1 MQIPFAARHI
11 GPSDDEIGAMASVV
25 GYSSLD
31 ALIDAAVPPALRTA
45 RPLDLAP
52 ALGEHEALVEMRRL
66 ADDNNVYRS
75 FIGMGYTP
83 CLVPPVLQRN
93 ILENPAWYT
102 AYTPYQAE
110 IAQGRL
116 EALITFQTMIAD
128 LTGLPVAN
136 ASLLDEPTAAAEA
149 MALALAAC
157 GDEGRDTFFVSQHC
171 HPQTIAV
178 VGTRA
183 RARGIRLDVG
193 DAPTDMSRLF
203 GALVQYPTTDGA
215 VRDYRSFAE
224 QVHAAGALLIAAA
237 DPLALTLLTPPG
249 EWGADVAVGS
259 TQRFGVPMGA
269 GGPHAAYFA
278 TRDAYKRLVPGRI
291 IGVSRDADGEP
302 AFRMALQMREQHI
315 RREKATSNV
324 CTAQVLLAVMSAMYA
339 AWHGP
344 DGLARIARHVHRLTT
359 TLADGLRQLGFSPV
373 HDVFFDTLRL
383 DVGRA
388 RAAAILERAY
398 DRGMNLRLIGDASIG
413 ITLAEPHG
421 AADVDDL
428 LAVCAGHPPTT
439 VPTHVDAGYDAPLR
453 RTSPY
458 LTHSVFQTHR
468 SETAMLRYLNRLA
481 SRDLSLTSAMI
492 PLGSCT
498 MKLNAT
504 AELMPITWP
513 ALADVHPYAPED
525 QLNGYA
531 TLTDRLGRALAEI
544 TGFDAVSLQP
554 NAGSQGELAGL
565 LAIRRWQSARGEGHR
580 DVCLIPQSAHGTNAA
595 SAVMAGLRVI
605 PVRTD
610 PCGNIDLGD
619 LATHIAT
626 HRSSVAALMV
636 TYPSTHGVF
645 EPGVRDACALV
656 HSAGGKVY
664 LDGANLNAMVGLVRP
679 AEIGAD
685 VCHVNLHKTFCI
697 PHGGG
702 GPGMGPI
709 AVTRELAPF
718 LPADPLAASTGE
730 HVGAISAAQW
740 GSAGIL
746 PISDMYIR
754 MMGGDGL
761 TLATKVAIL
770 NANYI
775 ANRLADAYPLLYTG
789 PSGLVAHEC
798 IIDPRAYKTTAGI
811 DVEDIAKRLMDY
823 GFHAPTVSFPVPGTL
838 MIEPTESE
846 SRAELDRF
854 CDAMLAI
861 REEIRE
867 IELGLADRQ
876 DNVLKRAPH
885 TARQVTADVWDRP
898 YPRERAAFPA
908 PWTRDYKF
916 WPAVARIDAAYGDRN
931 LFCTCPA
938 VA

>member
-1 MQIPFAARHI
+1 MPTPFAARHI
-11 GPSDDEIGAMASVV
+11 GPSDDEVGAMVATI
-25 GYSSLD
+25 GYPSLD
-31 ALIDAAVPPALRTA
+31 ALIDAAIPPALRTT
-45 RPLDLAP
+45 RPLDLPP
-52 ALGEHEALVEMRRL
+52 ALSEHDALEDMRQL
-66 ADDNNVYRS
+66 ADDNTRYRS

-83 CLVPPVLQRN
+83 CLVPPVLQRH
-93 ILENPAWYT
+93 ILENPGWYT

-116 EALITFQTMIAD
+116 EALLTFQTMIAD

-149 MALALAAC
+149 MALAQAAK
-157 GDEGRDTFFVSQHC
+157 GSTERDTFFVSDAC

-178 VGTRA
+178 VATRA
-183 RARGIRLDVG
+183 QARGIRLDVG
-193 DAPTDMSRLF
+193 DNPKDMSRLF

-215 VRDYRSFAE
+215 IRDYRKFAE
-224 QVHAAGALLIAAA
+224 QIHAAGALVIAAA

-249 EWGADVAVGS
+249 EWGADVVIGS

-278 TRDAYKRLVPGRI
+278 TREQFKRLVPGRI
-291 IGVSRDADGEP
+291 IGVSKDADGHP

-324 CTAQVLLAVMSAMYA
+324 CTAQVLLAVVAAMYA

-344 DGLARIARHVHRLTT
+344 EGLAAIARQIHRLTAQ
-359 TLADGLRQLGFSPV
+359 LADGLRHLGFTPT
-373 HDVFFDTLRL
+373 HDVFFDTIRL

-388 RAAAILERAY
+388 RAAAILDRAHQQ
-398 DRGMNLRLIGDASIG
+398 GLNLRAIGDASIG
-413 ITLAEPHG
+413 ITIAEPHDTK
-421 AADVDDL
+421 DVEDL
-428 LAVCAGHPPTT
+428 LAAIAGHATP
-439 VPTHVDAGYDAPLR
+439 VPSQPSQTDARYDAPFR
-453 RTSPY
+453 RTSTY
-458 LTHSVFQTHR
+458 LTHPVFHSHR
-468 SETAMLRYLNRLA
+468 SETAMLRYLHRLA

-513 ALADVHPYAPED
+513 ALADVHPYAPDD

-531 TLTDRLGRALAEI
+531 KLTDRLGRALAEI

-565 LAIRRWQSARGEGHR
+565 LAIRRWHDARGEGHR

-595 SAVMAGLRVI
+595 SAVMAGLRVV

-619 LATHIAT
+619 LATHIAA
-626 HRSSVAALMV
+626 HRASVAALMI

-664 LDGANLNAMVGLVRP
+664 LDGANLNALVGLVRP

-709 AVTRELAPF
+709 AVTRELKPY
-718 LPADPLAASTGE
+718 LPGHPLVSHA
-730 HVGAISAAQW
+730 VSAAPW

-754 MMGGDGL
+754 MMGGNGL

-775 ANRLADAYPLLYTG
+775 ATRLADAYPVLYTG

-798 IIDPRAYKTTAGI
+798 IIDPRLYKTTAGI
-811 DVEDIAKRLMDY
+811 EVEDIAKRLMDY

-885 TARQVTADVWDRP
+885 TAAQVTADVWDRP

-908 PWTRDYKF
+908 AWTREYKF
-916 WPAVARIDAAYGDRN
+916 WPAVARVDAAYGDRN

>member
-1 MQIPFAARHI
+1 MSLPFAARHI
-11 GPSDDEIGAMASVV
+11 GPSDEETAAMVAAV
-25 GYSSLD
+25 GYPTLD
-31 ALIDAAVPPALRTA
+31 ALIDAAIPPALRTR
-45 RPLDLAP
+45 RPLDLPP
-52 ALGEHEALVEMRRL
+52 ALDEHAALADMRQL
-66 ADDNNVYRS
+66 ADDNRVYRS
-75 FIGMGYTP
+75 FIGTGYTP
-83 CLVPPVLQRN
+83 CIVPPVLQRN
-93 ILENPAWYT
+93 ILENPGWYT

-116 EALITFQTMIAD
+116 EALLTFQTMVAD
-128 LTGLPVAN
+128 LTGLPIAN

-149 MALALAAC
+149 MILAQAAA
-157 GDEGRDTFFVSQHC
+157 GSPTRGVFFIAADC

-178 VGTRA
+178 VRTRA
-183 RARGIRLDVG
+183 EARGIAIEVG
-193 DAPTDMSRLF
+193 EEPRDIARLF
-203 GALVQYPTTDGA
+203 GALVQYPSTDGA
-215 VRDYRSFAE
+215 IRDYRALADA
-224 QVHAAGALLIAAA
+224 VHQAGGLLIAAA

-249 EWGADVAVGS
+249 EWGADVAVGT
-259 TQRFGVPMGA
+259 TQRLGVPMAA

-278 TRDAYKRLVPGRI
+278 TRDQFKRLVPGRI
-291 IGVSRDADGEP
+291 IGVSKDADGHD

-315 RREKATSNV
+315 RREKATSNI

-339 AWHGP
+339 AYHGP
-344 DGLARIARHVHRLTT
+344 DGLARIARRIHDLTAL
-359 TLADGLRQLGFSPV
+359 LADGLRRLGLAPA
-373 HDVFFDTLRL
+373 HDLFFDTIRL
-383 DVGRA
+383 NLDHD
-388 RAAAILERAY
+388 RAAAILDRA
-398 DRGMNLRLIGDASIG
+398 DRRRINLRPIDDTSIG
-413 ITLAEPHG
+413 ITLAETHDE
-421 AADVDDL
+421 ADVEDL
-428 LAVCAGHPPTT
+428 LAVCAGRPVAIPAQPTT
-439 VPTHVDAGYDAPLR
+439 HYDAPFH
-453 RTSPY
+453 RTSPF
-458 LTHSVFQTHR
+458 LTHPVFHSYH
-468 SETAMLRYLNRLA
+468 SETAMLRYLHRLS

-513 ALADVHPYAPED
+513 ALADIHPYAPLD
-525 QLNGYA
+525 QLEGYT
-531 TLTDRLGRALAEI
+531 TLTTRLSRALQEI
-544 TGFDAVSLQP
+544 TGFEAASLQP

-565 LAIRRWQSARGEGHR
+565 LTIRRWHEANQKATGEATR

-595 SAVMAGLRVI
+595 SAVMAGLRVV

-619 LATHIAT
+619 LATHIAA
-626 HRSSVAALMV
+626 HRDALAALMI

-656 HSAGGKVY
+656 HAAGGKVY
-664 LDGANLNAMVGLVRP
+664 LDGANLNALVGLVRP

-709 AVTRELAPF
+709 ACTSELAPY
-718 LPADPLAASTGE
+718 LPDAE
-730 HVGAISAAQW
+730 HPIAAAQW

-754 MMGGDGL
+754 MMGAEGL
-761 TLATKVAIL
+761 TQATKVAIL

-775 ANRLADAYPLLYTG
+775 ATRLADAYPVVYTG

-798 IIDPRAYKTTAGI
+798 IIDPRAYKATAGI
-811 DVEDIAKRLMDY
+811 EVEDIAKRLMDY

-838 MIEPTESE
+838 MVEPTESE
-846 SRAELDRF
+846 SREELDRF

-867 IELGLADRQ
+867 IELGTADRD

-916 WPAVARIDAAYGDRN
+916 WPAVARVDAAYGDRN

>member
-1 MQIPFAARHI
+1 MSTPFAARHI
-11 GPSDDEIGAMASVV
+11 GPSDDEIGAMAAAV
-25 GYSSLD
+25 GYPSLD
-31 ALIDAAVPPALRTA
+31 ALIDAAIPPALRTT
-45 RPLDLAP
+45 RPLDLPP
-52 ALGEHEALVEMRRL
+52 ALSEHDALADMRQL
-66 ADDNNVYRS
+66 ADDNAMYRS

-116 EALITFQTMIAD
+116 EALLTFQTMVAD

-149 MALALAAC
+149 MAMAMAAC
-157 GDEGRDTFFVSQHC
+157 GSETRDTFFIDQSC

-178 VGTRA
+178 VATRA
-183 RARGIRLDVG
+183 RARGIRIEVG
-193 DAPTDMSRLF
+193 THAADMLRLF

-215 VRDYRSFAE
+215 VVDYRAFAD
-224 QVHAAGALLIAAA
+224 QLHANGALLIAAA

-278 TRDAYKRLVPGRI
+278 TREQFKRIVPGRI
-291 IGVSRDADGEP
+291 IGVSRDADGQP

-324 CTAQVLLAVMSAMYA
+324 CTAQVLLAVMAAMFA

-344 DGLARIARHVHRLTT
+344 DGLARIARRVHRLTT
-359 TLADGLRQLGFSPV
+359 MLADGLRALGFAPV
-373 HDVFFDTLRL
+373 HDVVFDTLRL
-383 DVGRA
+383 NLDRA
-388 RAAAILERAY
+388 RAAAILDRARA
-398 DRGMNLRLIGDASIG
+398 RGMNLRAIGDAAIS
-413 ITLAEPHG
+413 ITLAEPHDE
-421 AADVDDL
+421 ADVEDL
-428 LAVCAGHPPTT
+428 LAACAGRT
-439 VPTHVDAGYDAPLR
+439 VAAPSHVDARYELPFR

-458 LTHSVFQTHR
+458 LTNPVFHSHR
-468 SETAMLRYLNRLA
+468 SETEMLRYLHRLS

-513 ALADVHPYAPED
+513 ALADVHPYAPDD

-531 TLTDRLGRALAEI
+531 TLTHRLSRALAEI
-544 TGFDAVSLQP
+544 TGFEAVSLQP

-565 LAIRRWQSARGEGHR
+565 LAIRRWHDARGEGNR

-595 SAVMAGLRVI
+595 SAVMAGLRVV

-619 LATHIAT
+619 LATHIAA
-626 HRSSVAALMV
+626 HRASVAALMV

-664 LDGANLNAMVGLVRP
+664 LDGANLNALVGLVRP

-709 AVTRELAPF
+709 AVTRELEPF
-718 LPADPLAASTGE
+718 LPADPLAVATGE
-730 HVGAISAAQW
+730 HSGAVSAARW

-746 PISDMYIR
+746 PISDMYVR
-754 MMGGDGL
+754 LMGGEAL
-761 TLATKVAIL
+761 TMATKVAIL

-775 ANRLADAYPLLYTG
+775 ASRLVDAYPVLYTG

-798 IIDPRAYKTTAGI
+798 IIDPRAYKASAGVE
-811 DVEDIAKRLMDY
+811 VEDIAKRLMDY

-838 MIEPTESE
+838 MVEPTESE
-846 SRAELDRF
+846 AQAELDRF

-867 IELGLADRQ
+867 IELGMADRQ

-908 PWTRDYKF
+908 PWTREYKF
-916 WPAVARIDAAYGDRN
+916 WPAVARVDAAYGDRN